1 MVLHQKNDEAGFRI
15 TSIKPFEV
23 NKMTIEFQ
31 IPKGKVSDK
40 LESFMRKEILKMAAA
55 NKEISRAEITMK
67 EDNTIIPAEN
77 KVCEAALTVFGDTV
91 FSYSRS
97 ESFEVSAREVIKAL
111 KRLVKEQVNEQKEP
125 PDTELST
132 VKV

>member
-1 MVLHQKNDEAGFRI
+1 
-15 TSIKPFEV
+15 
-23 NKMTIEFQ
+23 MTIEFQ
-31 IPKGKVSDK
+31 IPKGKVSEK
-40 LESFMRKEILKMAAA
+40 LESFMQKEILKMAAA

-67 EDNTIIPAEN
+67 EDNTIISAEN
-77 KVCEAALTVFGDTV
+77 KVCEATLTAFGDTV

-111 KRLVKEQVNEQKEP
+111 KRLVKDQVKEQKEP